1 MRKTTGISVTKQLIN
16 VNAVSLNF
24 NLREP
29 KGNKATNVYAVI
41 RLGSIQLKLPTK
53 CKVNSWQ
60 WDKKKQ
66 MPIVVG
72 DITETDY
79 FNNLKVYSTLS
90 LVRLDILKYYSYL
103 CTGSENVTVKELK
116 DSIREIVLSRLKD
129 EDMNDDNLSK
139 SVVRT
144 PKASTL
150 LIKAFDLYY
159 GTYHKSTKEVSKSIE
174 KSKLDAFIAYC
185 DENGLNK
192 TSSLSQKGLN
202 KYQQYLLAR
211 SKELGSKGDSNK
223 NINVKCQA
231 IARMINF
238 MVGNDN
244 FSRYKL
250 SKVEYQ
256 ALEEYHAK
264 GGDKKRRPLTN
275 EELEKLMSCD
285 TLNDRE
291 KEYRDLFILE
301 CNAGYRVSDTPKLF
315 NPSLQR
321 FHSKDGNEYLTIVP
335 QKEEAKNIIA
345 VIWLNET
352 VKTILERYKDG
363 FKYADVNKTHY
374 SRNLIYNLR
383 NIFKKASLDSTEKWI
398 DAKGNQHEDKLYDIV
413 GSHFARYTFIY
424 HGLFDYGFTPD
435 ELKDFTG
442 HADDTMINDVY
453 KVYSEE
459 DVVTVADK
467 ALNRVMAK
475 VGSSTSPTQQITA
488 VINPLNDLFAY
499 DSFISIIELMNSN
512 NDVFH
517 LDSTKQAIK
526 IMKDIS
532 KLNSYSKDVDVSKV
546 TELEQVIF
554 ELSYY
559 FHDTLLYSVFK
570 HKEHYFGMEVN
581 VPSTEE
587 VEIMF
592 AQEDIERPKKQ
603 KQAELE
609 DWENRY
615 K

>member
-1 MRKTTGISVTKQLIN
+1 MRKTAGISVTEQLNN
-16 VNAVSLNF
+16 VNNVSLNF

-29 KGNKATNVYAVI
+29 KGNKATNVYAII
-41 RLGSIQLKLPTK
+41 RLGKNQLKLPTK

-66 MPIVVG
+66 LPIIIG
-72 DITETDY
+72 NITVTDY
-79 FNNLKVYSTLS
+79 RNNLKVFTILS
-90 LVRLDILKYYSYL
+90 KIRLDILKYYSYL
-103 CTGSENVTVKELK
+103 CTSSENVTVEELK
-116 DSIREIVLSRLKD
+116 DSIRKIVISIIND
-129 EDMNDDNLSK
+129 DDMNDNNLSK

-150 LIKAFDLYY
+150 INKAFDLYY
-159 GTYHKSTKEVSKSIE
+159 GTYHKSTKEVSKSRE
-174 KSKLDAFIAYC
+174 KGKLDAFIAYC
-185 DENGLNK
+185 DEKGLNK

-202 KYQQYLLAR
+202 KYQQYLINR
-211 SKELGSKGDSNK
+211 SMELGVKGDSNRT
-223 NINVKCQA
+223 INTKCQI

-238 MVGNDN
+238 MVGNEN

-264 GGDKKRRPLTN
+264 GEDKKRRPLTN
-275 EELEKLMSCD
+275 EELDKLMSCD
-285 TLNDRE
+285 ILNNRE

-315 NPSLQR
+315 SPSLQR
-321 FHSKDGNEYLTIVP
+321 FHSKGGNEYLTIVP
-335 QKEEAKNIIA
+335 KKEETKNIIA
-345 VIWLNET
+345 VIWLNKT
-352 VKTILERYKDG
+352 VKTILERYKNG
-363 FKYADVNKTHY
+363 FKYADINKTHY

-383 NIFKKASLDSTEKWI
+383 NIFEKAGLDSTEKWI
-398 DAKGNQHEDKLYDIV
+398 DAKGNQHEDKLYNIV

-424 HGLFDYGFTPD
+424 HGLFDYGFTPE

-442 HADDTMINDVY
+442 HADDTMINEVY

-459 DVVTVADK
+459 DIVTVANK
-467 ALNRVMAK
+467 ALNRVMA
-475 VGSSTSPTQQITA
+475 GASTSTTSQASA
-488 VINPLNDLFAY
+488 VANPLNNLFAY
-499 DSFISIIELMNSN
+499 DSFISIIDLMNSN

-526 IMKDIS
+526 VMKDIS

-570 HKEHYFGMEVN
+570 HKEHYFGLEVD
-581 VPSTEE
+581 VPSTDE
-587 VEIMF
+587 VEAMF
-592 AQEDIERPKKQ
+592 VQEDIDRPKKQ
-603 KQAELE
+603 IQADIEA
-609 DWENRY
+609 WENR

>member
-1 MRKTTGISVTKQLIN
+1 M
-16 VNAVSLNF
+16 NAVSLNF

-90 LVRLDILKYYSYL
+90 QVRLDILKYYSYL

-150 LIKAFDLYY
+150 LHNAFDLYY
-159 GTYHKSTKEVSKSIE
+159 GTYHKSTKEVSKSRE
-174 KSKLDAFIAYC
+174 KGKLDAFIAYC
-185 DENGLNK
+185 DEKGLNK

-202 KYQQYLLAR
+202 KYQQYLINR
-211 SKELGSKGDSNK
+211 SMELGVKGDSNRT
-223 NINVKCQA
+223 INTKCQI

-238 MVGNDN
+238 MVGNEN

-264 GGDKKRRPLTN
+264 GEDKKRRPLTN
-275 EELEKLMSCD
+275 EELDKLMSCD
-285 TLNDRE
+285 ILNNRE

-315 NPSLQR
+315 SPSLQR
-321 FHSKDGNEYLTIVP
+321 FHSKGGNEYLTIVP
-335 QKEEAKNIIA
+335 KKEETKNIIA
-345 VIWLNET
+345 VIWLNKT
-352 VKTILERYKDG
+352 VKTILERYKNG
-363 FKYADVNKTHY
+363 FKYADINKTHY

-383 NIFKKASLDSTEKWI
+383 NIFEKAGLDSTEKWI
-398 DAKGNQHEDKLYDIV
+398 DAKGNQHEDKLYNIV

-424 HGLFDYGFTPD
+424 HGLFDYGFTPE

-442 HADDTMINDVY
+442 HADDTMINEVY

-459 DVVTVADK
+459 DIVTVANK
-467 ALNRVMAK
+467 ALNRVMA
-475 VGSSTSPTQQITA
+475 GASTSTTSQASA
-488 VINPLNDLFAY
+488 VANPLNNLFAY
-499 DSFISIIELMNSN
+499 DSFISIIDLMNSN

-526 IMKDIS
+526 VMKDIS
-532 KLNSYSKDVDVSKV
+532 KLNSYSKDADISMVSD
-546 TELEQVIF
+546 LENVIF

-559 FHDTLLYSVFK
+559 FRDPILYSIFK
-570 HKEHYFGMEVN
+570 HKEHYFGMEVD
-581 VPSTEE
+581 VPSTDE
-587 VEIMF
+587 VEAMF
-592 AQEDIERPKKQ
+592 VQEDIDRPKKQ
-603 KQAELE
+603 IQADIEA
-609 DWENRY
+609 WENR

>member
-1 MRKTTGISVTKQLIN
+1 MRKATGISDGEPLIN
-16 VNAVSLNF
+16 VNNLSFNF

-29 KGNKATNVYAVI
+29 KGNKATNVYAII
-41 RLGSIQLKLPTK
+41 RLGRIQLKLPTM

-72 DITETDY
+72 NITETDY
-79 FNNLKVYSTLS
+79 SNNLKVFRILS
-90 LVRLDILKYYSYL
+90 QVKLDILKYYSYL
-103 CTGSENVTVKELK
+103 CTSSKNVTAEELK
-116 DSIREIVLSRLKD
+116 DTINKIVLSIIND
-129 EDMNDDNLSK
+129 EDMNDNNLSK

-150 LIKAFDLYY
+150 INKAFDLYY

-238 MVGNDN
+238 MVCNDN

-321 FHSKDGNEYLTIVP
+321 FHSKGGNEYLTIVP
-335 QKEEAKNIIA
+335 QKEETKNIIA
-345 VIWLNET
+345 VIWLNKT
-352 VKTILERYKDG
+352 VKTILERYKNG
-363 FKYADVNKTHY
+363 FKYADINKTHY

-383 NIFKKASLDSTEKWI
+383 NIFEKAGLDSTEKWI
-398 DAKGNQHEDKLYDIV
+398 DAKGNQHEDKLYNIV

-424 HGLFDYGFTPD
+424 HGLFDYGFTPE

-442 HADDTMINDVY
+442 HADDTMINEVY
-453 KVYSEE
+453 KVYNEE
-459 DVVTVADK
+459 DIVTVANK

-475 VGSSTSPTQQITA
+475 GASITTQESA
-488 VINPLNDLFAY
+488 VAKALNDLFAY
-499 DSFISIIELMNSN
+499 DSFISIIDLMNNN

-517 LDSTKQAIK
+517 LNSTKQAIK
-526 IMKDIS
+526 VMKDIS
-532 KLNSYSKDVDVSKV
+532 KLNSYSKDADVSKV

-559 FHDTLLYSVFK
+559 FRDPLLYSIFK
-570 HKEHYFGMEVN
+570 HKEHYFEMNVD
-581 VPSTEE
+581 VPSTDE
-587 VEIMF
+587 VEALF
-592 AQEDIERPKKQ
+592 ALEDIERPKKQ
-603 KQAELE
+603 IQADIEA
-609 DWENRY
+609 WENR

>member
-1 MRKTTGISVTKQLIN
+1 MRKTAGISVTEQLNN
-16 VNAVSLNF
+16 VNNVSLNF

-29 KGNKATNVYAVI
+29 KGNKATNVYAII
-41 RLGSIQLKLPTK
+41 RLGKNQLKLPTK

-66 MPIVVG
+66 LPIIIG
-72 DITETDY
+72 NITVTDY
-79 FNNLKVYSTLS
+79 RNNLKVFTILS
-90 LVRLDILKYYSYL
+90 KIRLDILKYYSYL
-103 CTGSENVTVKELK
+103 CTSSENVTVEELK
-116 DSIREIVLSRLKD
+116 DSIRKIVISIMID
-129 EDMNDDNLSK
+129 DDMNDNNLSK

-150 LIKAFDLYY
+150 INKAFDLYY

-174 KSKLDAFIAYC
+174 KGKLDAFIAYC
-185 DENGLNK
+185 DEKGLNK

-202 KYQQYLLAR
+202 KYQQYLINR
-211 SKELGSKGDSNK
+211 SMELGVKGDSNK
-223 NINVKCQA
+223 TINTKCQI

-238 MVGNDN
+238 MVGNEN

-264 GGDKKRRPLTN
+264 GEDKKRRPLTN
-275 EELEKLMSCD
+275 VELDKLMSCD
-285 TLNDRE
+285 ILNNRE

-315 NPSLQR
+315 SPSLQR
-321 FHSKDGNEYLTIVP
+321 FHSKGGNEYLTIVP
-335 QKEEAKNIIA
+335 KKEETKNIIA
-345 VIWLNET
+345 VIWLNKT
-352 VKTILERYKDG
+352 VKTILERYKNG
-363 FKYADVNKTHY
+363 FKYADINKTHY

-383 NIFKKASLDSTEKWI
+383 NIFEKAGLDSTEKWI
-398 DAKGNQHEDKLYDIV
+398 DAKGNQHEDKLYNIV

-424 HGLFDYGFTPD
+424 HGLFDYGFTPE

-442 HADDTMINDVY
+442 HADDTMINEVY

-459 DVVTVADK
+459 DIVTVANK
-467 ALNRVMAK
+467 ALNRVMA
-475 VGSSTSPTQQITA
+475 GASTSTTSQASA
-488 VINPLNDLFAY
+488 VANPLNNLFAY
-499 DSFISIIELMNSN
+499 DSFISIIDLMNSN

-526 IMKDIS
+526 VMKDIS
-532 KLNSYSKDVDVSKV
+532 KLNSYSKDADISMVSD
-546 TELEQVIF
+546 LENVIF

-559 FHDTLLYSVFK
+559 FRDPLLYSIFK
-570 HKEHYFGMEVN
+570 HKEHYFGMEVD
-581 VPSTEE
+581 VPSTDE
-587 VEIMF
+587 VEAMF
-592 AQEDIERPKKQ
+592 VQEDIDRPKKQ
-603 KQAELE
+603 IQADIEA
-609 DWENRY
+609 WENR

>member
-1 MRKTTGISVTKQLIN
+1 MRKTAGISVTEQLNN
-16 VNAVSLNF
+16 VNNVSLNF

-29 KGNKATNVYAVI
+29 KGNKATNVYAII
-41 RLGSIQLKLPTK
+41 RLGKNQLKLPTK

-66 MPIVVG
+66 LPIIIG
-72 DITETDY
+72 NITVTDY
-79 FNNLKVYSTLS
+79 RNNLKVFTILS
-90 LVRLDILKYYSYL
+90 KIRLDILKYYSYL
-103 CTGSENVTVKELK
+103 CTSSENVTVEELK
-116 DSIREIVLSRLKD
+116 DSIRKIVISIIND
-129 EDMNDDNLSK
+129 DDMNDNNLSK

-150 LIKAFDLYY
+150 INKAFDLYY

-174 KSKLDAFIAYC
+174 KGKLDAFIAYC
-185 DENGLNK
+185 DEKGLNK

-202 KYQQYLLAR
+202 KYQQYLINR
-211 SKELGSKGDSNK
+211 SMELGVKGDSNK
-223 NINVKCQA
+223 TINTKCQI

-238 MVGNDN
+238 MVGNEN

-264 GGDKKRRPLTN
+264 GEDKKRRPLTN
-275 EELEKLMSCD
+275 VELDKLMSCD
-285 TLNDRE
+285 ILNNRE

-315 NPSLQR
+315 SPSLQR
-321 FHSKDGNEYLTIVP
+321 FHSKGGNEYLTIVP
-335 QKEEAKNIIA
+335 KKEETKNIIA
-345 VIWLNET
+345 VIWLNKT
-352 VKTILERYKDG
+352 VKTILERYKNG
-363 FKYADVNKTHY
+363 FKYADINKTHY

-383 NIFKKASLDSTEKWI
+383 NIFEKAGLDSTEKWI
-398 DAKGNQHEDKLYDIV
+398 DAKGNQHEDKLYNIV

-424 HGLFDYGFTPD
+424 HGLFDYGFTPE

-442 HADDTMINDVY
+442 HADDTMINEVY

-459 DVVTVADK
+459 DIVTVANK
-467 ALNRVMAK
+467 ALNRVMA
-475 VGSSTSPTQQITA
+475 GASTSTTSQASA
-488 VINPLNDLFAY
+488 VANPLNNLFAY
-499 DSFISIIELMNSN
+499 DSFISIIDLMNSN

-526 IMKDIS
+526 VMKDIS
-532 KLNSYSKDVDVSKV
+532 KLNSYSKDADISMVSD
-546 TELEQVIF
+546 LENVIF

-559 FHDTLLYSVFK
+559 FRDPLLYSIFK
-570 HKEHYFGMEVN
+570 HKEHYFGMEVD
-581 VPSTEE
+581 VPSTDE
-587 VEIMF
+587 VEAMF
-592 AQEDIERPKKQ
+592 VQEDIDRPKKQ
-603 KQAELE
+603 IQADIEA
-609 DWENRY
+609 WENR

>member
-1 MRKTTGISVTKQLIN
+1 
-16 VNAVSLNF
+16 
-24 NLREP
+24 
-29 KGNKATNVYAVI
+29 
-41 RLGSIQLKLPTK
+41 
-53 CKVNSWQ
+53 
-60 WDKKKQ
+60 
-66 MPIVVG
+66 
-72 DITETDY
+72 
-79 FNNLKVYSTLS
+79 
-90 LVRLDILKYYSYL
+90 
-103 CTGSENVTVKELK
+103 
-116 DSIREIVLSRLKD
+116 
-129 EDMNDDNLSK
+129 
-139 SVVRT
+139 
-144 PKASTL
+144 
-150 LIKAFDLYY
+150 
-159 GTYHKSTKEVSKSIE
+159 
-174 KSKLDAFIAYC
+174 
-185 DENGLNK
+185 
-192 TSSLSQKGLN
+192 
-202 KYQQYLLAR
+202 
-211 SKELGSKGDSNK
+211 
-223 NINVKCQA
+223 
-231 IARMINF
+231 MINF

-301 CNAGYRVSDTPKLF
+301 CNAGYRVSDTSKLF

-488 VINPLNDLFAY
+488 VTNPLNDLFAY
-499 DSFISIIELMNSN
+499 DSFISIIELMNKN

-526 IMKDIS
+526 VMKDIS
-532 KLNSYSKDVDVSKV
+532 KLNSYSKDANISKV
-546 TELEQVIF
+546 QELEQVIF

-559 FHDTLLYSVFK
+559 FRDTLLYSVFK
-570 HKEHYFGMEVN
+570 HKEYYFGMEVE
-581 VPSTEE
+581 VPSTQD

-592 AQEDIERPKKQ
+592 AQEDLERPQ
-603 KQAELE
+603 KQIQADIEA
-609 DWENRY
+609 WENR
-615 K
+615 

>member
-1 MRKTTGISVTKQLIN
+1 MRKATGISVTKRLIN
-16 VNAVSLNF
+16 VNTVSLNF

-41 RLGSIQLKLPTK
+41 RVGSIQLKLPTK

-72 DITETDY
+72 NITETDY
-79 FNNLKVYSTLS
+79 CNNLKVFSTLS
-90 LVRLDILKYYSYL
+90 QVRLDILKYYSYL
-103 CTGSENVTVKELK
+103 CTGSENVTVEELK
-116 DSIREIVLSRLKD
+116 NSIRKIILSRLKD
-129 EDMNDDNLSK
+129 EDMNEDNLSK

-144 PKASTL
+144 PRASTL

-159 GTYHKSTKEVSKSIE
+159 GTYHKSTKEVSKSRE
-174 KSKLDAFIAYC
+174 KGKLDAFIAYC
-185 DENGLNK
+185 DENDLNK
-192 TSSLSQKGLN
+192 ASSLSQKGLN
-202 KYQQYLLAR
+202 KYQSYLLAK

-231 IARMINF
+231 VARIINF
-238 MVGNDN
+238 MVSNEN

-250 SKVEYQ
+250 SKVDYQ

-264 GGDKKRRPLTN
+264 GEDKKRRPLTN
-275 EELEKLMSCD
+275 EELDKLKSCD
-285 TLNDRE
+285 TLSDRQ

-315 NPSLQR
+315 NSLLQK
-321 FHSKDGNEYLTIVP
+321 FHSKGGNEYLTIVP
-335 QKEEAKNIIA
+335 QKEETKNIIA

-352 VKTILERYKDG
+352 IKTILERYKDG
-363 FKYADVNKTHY
+363 FKYADVNKKFY
-374 SRNLIYNLR
+374 SRNLNYNLR
-383 NIFKKASLDSTEKWI
+383 NIFEKAGLDSTEKWI

-413 GSHFARYTFIY
+413 GTHFARYTFIY

-442 HADDTMINDVY
+442 HADDTMINEVY

-475 VGSSTSPTQQITA
+475 VESSTSPTQQITA
-488 VINPLNDLFAY
+488 FTNPLNDLFAY
-499 DSFISIIELMNSN
+499 DSFISIIDLMRSN

-526 IMKDIS
+526 VMKDIS
-532 KLNSYSKDVDVSKV
+532 KLNSYSKDANVCKV
-546 TELEQVIF
+546 QELEQVVF

-559 FHDTLLYSVFK
+559 FRDTLLYSVYK
-570 HKEHYFGMEVN
+570 HKESYFGIEVDI
-581 VPSTEE
+581 PSTDE
-587 VEIMF
+587 VEAMF
-592 AQEDIERPKKQ
+592 VIEDIERPKKQ
-603 KQAELE
+603 IQADIEA
-609 DWENRY
+609 WKNR
-615 K
+615 

>member
-1 MRKTTGISVTKQLIN
+1 MRKTAGISVTEQLNN
-16 VNAVSLNF
+16 VNNVSLNF

-29 KGNKATNVYAVI
+29 KGNKATNVYAII
-41 RLGSIQLKLPTK
+41 RLGKNQLKLPTK

-66 MPIVVG
+66 LPIIIG
-72 DITETDY
+72 NITVTDY
-79 FNNLKVYSTLS
+79 RNNLKVFTILS
-90 LVRLDILKYYSYL
+90 KIRLDILKYYSYL
-103 CTGSENVTVKELK
+103 CTSSENVTVEELK
-116 DSIREIVLSRLKD
+116 DSIRKIVISIIND
-129 EDMNDDNLSK
+129 DDMNDNNLSK

-150 LIKAFDLYY
+150 INKAFDLYY
-159 GTYHKSTKEVSKSIE
+159 GTYHKSTKEVSKSRE
-174 KSKLDAFIAYC
+174 KGKLDAFIAYC
-185 DENGLNK
+185 DEKGLNK

-202 KYQQYLLAR
+202 KYQQYLINR
-211 SKELGSKGDSNK
+211 SMELGVKGDSNK
-223 NINVKCQA
+223 TINTKCQI

-238 MVGNDN
+238 MVGNEN

-264 GGDKKRRPLTN
+264 GEDKKRRPLTN
-275 EELEKLMSCD
+275 EELDKLMSCD
-285 TLNDRE
+285 ILNNRE

-315 NPSLQR
+315 SPSLQR
-321 FHSKDGNEYLTIVP
+321 FHSKGGNEYLTIVP
-335 QKEEAKNIIA
+335 KKEETKNIIA
-345 VIWLNET
+345 VIWLNKT
-352 VKTILERYKDG
+352 VKTILERYKNG
-363 FKYADVNKTHY
+363 FKYADINKTHY

-383 NIFKKASLDSTEKWI
+383 NIFEKAGLDSTEKWI

-424 HGLFDYGFTPD
+424 HGLFDYGFTPE

-442 HADDTMINDVY
+442 HADDTMINEVY

-459 DVVTVADK
+459 DIVTVANK
-467 ALNRVMAK
+467 ALNRVMA
-475 VGSSTSPTQQITA
+475 GASTSTTSQASA
-488 VINPLNDLFAY
+488 VANPLNNLFAY
-499 DSFISIIELMNSN
+499 DSFISIIDLMNSN

-526 IMKDIS
+526 VMKDIS
-532 KLNSYSKDVDVSKV
+532 KLNSYSKDSDVSKV
-546 TELEQVIF
+546 IELEQVIF

-559 FHDTLLYSVFK
+559 FHDPLLYSIFK
-570 HKEHYFGMEVN
+570 HKEHYFGMEVD
-581 VPSTEE
+581 VPSTDE
-587 VEIMF
+587 VEAMF
-592 AQEDIERPKKQ
+592 VQEDIDRPKKQ
-603 KQAELE
+603 IQADIEAWE
-609 DWENRY
+609 DR

>member
-1 MRKTTGISVTKQLIN
+1 MRKTAGISVTEQLNN
-16 VNAVSLNF
+16 VNNVSLNF

-66 MPIVVG
+66 LPIIIG
-72 DITETDY
+72 NITVTDY
-79 FNNLKVYSTLS
+79 RNNLKVFTILS
-90 LVRLDILKYYSYL
+90 KIRLDILKYYSYL
-103 CTGSENVTVKELK
+103 CTSSENVTVEELK
-116 DSIREIVLSRLKD
+116 DSIRKIVISIIND
-129 EDMNDDNLSK
+129 DDMNDNNLSK

-150 LIKAFDLYY
+150 INKAFDLYY

-174 KSKLDAFIAYC
+174 KGKLDAFIAYC
-185 DENGLNK
+185 DEKGLNK

-202 KYQQYLLAR
+202 KYQQYLINR
-211 SKELGSKGDSNK
+211 SMELGVKGDSNK
-223 NINVKCQA
+223 TINTKCQI

-238 MVGNDN
+238 MVGNEN

-264 GGDKKRRPLTN
+264 GEDKKRRPLTN
-275 EELEKLMSCD
+275 VELDKLMSCD
-285 TLNDRE
+285 ILNNRE

-315 NPSLQR
+315 SPSLQR
-321 FHSKDGNEYLTIVP
+321 FHSKGGNEYLTIVP
-335 QKEEAKNIIA
+335 KKEETKNIIA
-345 VIWLNET
+345 VIWLNKT
-352 VKTILERYKDG
+352 VKTILERYKNG
-363 FKYADVNKTHY
+363 FKYADINKTHY

-383 NIFKKASLDSTEKWI
+383 NIFEKAGLDSTEKWI
-398 DAKGNQHEDKLYDIV
+398 DAKGNQHEDKLYNIV

-424 HGLFDYGFTPD
+424 HGLFDYGFTPE

-442 HADDTMINDVY
+442 HADDTMINEVY

-459 DVVTVADK
+459 DIVTVANK
-467 ALNRVMAK
+467 ALNRVMA
-475 VGSSTSPTQQITA
+475 GASTSTTSQASA
-488 VINPLNDLFAY
+488 VANPLNNLFAY
-499 DSFISIIELMNSN
+499 DSFISIIDLMNSN

-526 IMKDIS
+526 VMKDIS
-532 KLNSYSKDVDVSKV
+532 KLNSYSKDADISMVSD
-546 TELEQVIF
+546 LENVIF

-559 FHDTLLYSVFK
+559 FRDPLLYSIFK
-570 HKEHYFGMEVN
+570 HKEHYFGMEVD
-581 VPSTEE
+581 VPSTDE
-587 VEIMF
+587 VEAMF
-592 AQEDIERPKKQ
+592 VQEDIDRPKKQ
-603 KQAELE
+603 IQADIEA
-609 DWENRY
+609 WENR

>member
-1 MRKTTGISVTKQLIN
+1 MRKTAGISVTEQLNN
-16 VNAVSLNF
+16 VNNVSLNF

-29 KGNKATNVYAVI
+29 KGNKATNVYAII
-41 RLGSIQLKLPTK
+41 RLGKNQLKLPTK

-66 MPIVVG
+66 LPIIIG
-72 DITETDY
+72 NITVTDY
-79 FNNLKVYSTLS
+79 RNNLKVFTILS
-90 LVRLDILKYYSYL
+90 KIRLDILKYYSYL
-103 CTGSENVTVKELK
+103 CTSSENVTVEELK
-116 DSIREIVLSRLKD
+116 DSIRKIVISIIND
-129 EDMNDDNLSK
+129 DDMNDNNLSK

-150 LIKAFDLYY
+150 INKAFDLYY
-159 GTYHKSTKEVSKSIE
+159 GTYHKSTKEVSKSRE
-174 KSKLDAFIAYC
+174 KGKLDAFIAYC
-185 DENGLNK
+185 DEKGLNK

-202 KYQQYLLAR
+202 KYQQYLINR
-211 SKELGSKGDSNK
+211 SMELGVKGDSNRT
-223 NINVKCQA
+223 INTKCQI

-238 MVGNDN
+238 MVGNEN

-264 GGDKKRRPLTN
+264 GEDKKRRPLTN
-275 EELEKLMSCD
+275 EELDKLMSCD
-285 TLNDRE
+285 ILNNRE

-315 NPSLQR
+315 SPSLQR
-321 FHSKDGNEYLTIVP
+321 FHSKGGNEYLTIVP
-335 QKEEAKNIIA
+335 KKEETKNIIA
-345 VIWLNET
+345 VIWLNKT
-352 VKTILERYKDG
+352 VKTILERYKNG
-363 FKYADVNKTHY
+363 FKYADINKTHY

-383 NIFKKASLDSTEKWI
+383 NIFEKAGLDSTEKWI

-424 HGLFDYGFTPD
+424 HGLFDYGFTPE

-442 HADDTMINDVY
+442 HADDTMINEVY

-459 DVVTVADK
+459 DIVTVANK
-467 ALNRVMAK
+467 ALNRVMA
-475 VGSSTSPTQQITA
+475 GASTSTTSQASA
-488 VINPLNDLFAY
+488 VANPLNNLFAY
-499 DSFISIIELMNSN
+499 DSFISIIDLMNSN

-526 IMKDIS
+526 VMKDIS

-570 HKEHYFGMEVN
+570 HKEHYFGLEVD
-581 VPSTEE
+581 VPSTDE
-587 VEIMF
+587 VEAMF
-592 AQEDIERPKKQ
+592 VQEDIDRPKKQ
-603 KQAELE
+603 IQADIEA
-609 DWENRY
+609 WENR

>member
-1 MRKTTGISVTKQLIN
+1 MRKTAGISVTEQLNN
-16 VNAVSLNF
+16 VNNVSLNF

-29 KGNKATNVYAVI
+29 KGNKATNVYAII
-41 RLGSIQLKLPTK
+41 RLGKNQLKLPTK

-66 MPIVVG
+66 LPIIIG
-72 DITETDY
+72 NITVTDY
-79 FNNLKVYSTLS
+79 RNNLKVFTILS
-90 LVRLDILKYYSYL
+90 KIRLDILKYYSYL
-103 CTGSENVTVKELK
+103 CTSSENVTVEELK
-116 DSIREIVLSRLKD
+116 DSIRKIVISIIND
-129 EDMNDDNLSK
+129 DDMNDNNLSK

-150 LIKAFDLYY
+150 INKAFDLYY
-159 GTYHKSTKEVSKSIE
+159 GTYHKSTKEVSKSRE
-174 KSKLDAFIAYC
+174 KGKLDAFIAYC
-185 DENGLNK
+185 DEKGLNK

-202 KYQQYLLAR
+202 KYQQYLINR
-211 SKELGSKGDSNK
+211 SMELGVKGDSNRT
-223 NINVKCQA
+223 INTKCQI

-238 MVGNDN
+238 MVGNEN

-264 GGDKKRRPLTN
+264 GEDKKRRPLTN
-275 EELEKLMSCD
+275 EELDKLMSCD
-285 TLNDRE
+285 ILNNRE

-315 NPSLQR
+315 SPSLQR
-321 FHSKDGNEYLTIVP
+321 FHSKGGNEYLTIVP
-335 QKEEAKNIIA
+335 KKEETKNIIA
-345 VIWLNET
+345 VIWLNKT
-352 VKTILERYKDG
+352 VKTILERYKNG
-363 FKYADVNKTHY
+363 FKYADINKTHY

-383 NIFKKASLDSTEKWI
+383 NIFEKAGLDSTEKWI
-398 DAKGNQHEDKLYDIV
+398 DAKGNQHEDKLYNIV

-424 HGLFDYGFTPD
+424 HGLFDYGFTLE

-442 HADDTMINDVY
+442 HADDTMINEVY

-459 DVVTVADK
+459 DIVTVANK
-467 ALNRVMAK
+467 ALNRVMA
-475 VGSSTSPTQQITA
+475 GASTSTTSQASA
-488 VINPLNDLFAY
+488 VANPLNNLFAY
-499 DSFISIIELMNSN
+499 DSFISIIDLMNSN

-526 IMKDIS
+526 VMKDIS

-570 HKEHYFGMEVN
+570 HKEHYFGLEVD
-581 VPSTEE
+581 VPSTDE
-587 VEIMF
+587 VEAMF
-592 AQEDIERPKKQ
+592 VQEDIDRPKKQ
-603 KQAELE
+603 IQADIEA
-609 DWENRY
+609 WENR

>member
-1 MRKTTGISVTKQLIN
+1 MRKTAGISVTEQLNN
-16 VNAVSLNF
+16 VNNVSLNF

-29 KGNKATNVYAVI
+29 KGNKATNVYAII
-41 RLGSIQLKLPTK
+41 RLGKNQLKLPTK

-66 MPIVVG
+66 LPIIIG
-72 DITETDY
+72 NITVTDY
-79 FNNLKVYSTLS
+79 RNNLKVFTILS
-90 LVRLDILKYYSYL
+90 KIRLDILKYYSYL
-103 CTGSENVTVKELK
+103 CTSSENVTVEELK
-116 DSIREIVLSRLKD
+116 DSIRKIVISIIND
-129 EDMNDDNLSK
+129 DDMNDNNLSK

-150 LIKAFDLYY
+150 INKAFDLYY
-159 GTYHKSTKEVSKSIE
+159 GTYHKSTKEVSKSRE
-174 KSKLDAFIAYC
+174 KGKLDAFIAYC
-185 DENGLNK
+185 DEKGLNK

-202 KYQQYLLAR
+202 KYQQYLINR
-211 SKELGSKGDSNK
+211 SMELGVKGDSNRT
-223 NINVKCQA
+223 INTKCQI

-238 MVGNDN
+238 MVGNEN

-256 ALEEYHAK
+256 TLEEYHAK
-264 GGDKKRRPLTN
+264 GEDKKRRPLTN
-275 EELEKLMSCD
+275 KELDKLMSCD
-285 TLNDRE
+285 ILNNRE

-315 NPSLQR
+315 SPSLQR
-321 FHSKDGNEYLTIVP
+321 FHSKGGNEYLTIVP
-335 QKEEAKNIIA
+335 KKEETKNIIA
-345 VIWLNET
+345 VIWLNKT
-352 VKTILERYKDG
+352 VKTILERYKNG
-363 FKYADVNKTHY
+363 FKYADINKTHY

-383 NIFKKASLDSTEKWI
+383 NIFEKAGLDSTEKWI

-488 VINPLNDLFAY
+488 VTNPLNDLFAY

-546 TELEQVIF
+546 IELEQVIF

-559 FHDTLLYSVFK
+559 FRDPLLYSIFK
-570 HKEHYFGMEVN
+570 HKEHYFGLEVD
-581 VPSTEE
+581 VPSTDE
-587 VEIMF
+587 VEAMF
-592 AQEDIERPKKQ
+592 VQEDIDRPKKQ
-603 KQAELE
+603 IQADIEA
-609 DWENRY
+609 WENR
-615 K
+615 

>member
-1 MRKTTGISVTKQLIN
+1 MRKTAGISVTEQLNN
-16 VNAVSLNF
+16 VNNVSLNF

-29 KGNKATNVYAVI
+29 KGNKATNVYAII
-41 RLGSIQLKLPTK
+41 RLGKNQLKLPTK

-66 MPIVVG
+66 LPIIIG
-72 DITETDY
+72 NITVTDY
-79 FNNLKVYSTLS
+79 RNNLKVFTILS
-90 LVRLDILKYYSYL
+90 KIRLDILKYYSYL
-103 CTGSENVTVKELK
+103 CTSSENVTVEELK
-116 DSIREIVLSRLKD
+116 DSIRKIVISIIND
-129 EDMNDDNLSK
+129 DDMNDNNLSK

-150 LIKAFDLYY
+150 INKAFDLYY

-174 KSKLDAFIAYC
+174 KGKLDAFIAYC
-185 DENGLNK
+185 DEKGLNK

-202 KYQQYLLAR
+202 KYQQYLINR
-211 SKELGSKGDSNK
+211 SMELGVKGDSNK
-223 NINVKCQA
+223 TINTKCQI

-238 MVGNDN
+238 MVGNEN

-264 GGDKKRRPLTN
+264 GEDKKRRPLTN
-275 EELEKLMSCD
+275 VELDKLMSCD
-285 TLNDRE
+285 ILNNRE

-315 NPSLQR
+315 SPSLQR
-321 FHSKDGNEYLTIVP
+321 FHSKGGNEYLTIVP
-335 QKEEAKNIIA
+335 KKEETKNIIA
-345 VIWLNET
+345 VIWLNKT
-352 VKTILERYKDG
+352 VKTILERYKNG
-363 FKYADVNKTHY
+363 FKYADINKTHY

-383 NIFKKASLDSTEKWI
+383 NIFEKAGLDSTEKWI
-398 DAKGNQHEDKLYDIV
+398 DAKGNQHEDKLYNIV

-424 HGLFDYGFTPD
+424 HGLFDYGFTPE

-442 HADDTMINDVY
+442 HADDTMINEVY

-459 DVVTVADK
+459 DIVTVANK
-467 ALNRVMAK
+467 ALNRVMA
-475 VGSSTSPTQQITA
+475 GASTSTTSQASA
-488 VINPLNDLFAY
+488 VANPLNNLFAY
-499 DSFISIIELMNSN
+499 DSFISIIDLMNSN

-526 IMKDIS
+526 VMKDIS
-532 KLNSYSKDVDVSKV
+532 KLNSYSKDADISMVSD
-546 TELEQVIF
+546 LENVIF

-559 FHDTLLYSVFK
+559 FRDPLLYSIFK
-570 HKEHYFGMEVN
+570 NKEHYFGMEVDM
-581 VPSTEE
+581 PSTDE
-587 VEIMF
+587 VEAMF
-592 AQEDIERPKKQ
+592 VQEDIDRPKKQ
-603 KQAELE
+603 IQADIEA
-609 DWENRY
+609 WENR

>member
-1 MRKTTGISVTKQLIN
+1 MRKTAGISVTEQLNN
-16 VNAVSLNF
+16 VNNVSLNF

-29 KGNKATNVYAVI
+29 KGNKATNVYAII
-41 RLGSIQLKLPTK
+41 RLGKNQLKLPTK

-66 MPIVVG
+66 LPIIIG
-72 DITETDY
+72 NITVTDY
-79 FNNLKVYSTLS
+79 RNNLKVFTILS
-90 LVRLDILKYYSYL
+90 KIRLDILKYYSYL
-103 CTGSENVTVKELK
+103 CTSSENVTVEELK
-116 DSIREIVLSRLKD
+116 DSIRKIVISIIND
-129 EDMNDDNLSK
+129 DDMNDNNLSK

-150 LIKAFDLYY
+150 INKAFDLYY

-174 KSKLDAFIAYC
+174 KGKLDAFIAYC
-185 DENGLNK
+185 DEKGLNK

-202 KYQQYLLAR
+202 KYQQYLINR
-211 SKELGSKGDSNK
+211 SMELGVKGDSNK
-223 NINVKCQA
+223 TINTKCQI

-238 MVGNDN
+238 MVGNEN

-264 GGDKKRRPLTN
+264 GEDKKRRPLTN
-275 EELEKLMSCD
+275 KELDKLMSCD
-285 TLNDRE
+285 ILNNRE

-315 NPSLQR
+315 SPSLQR
-321 FHSKDGNEYLTIVP
+321 FHSKGGNEYLTIVP
-335 QKEEAKNIIA
+335 KKEETKNIIA
-345 VIWLNET
+345 VIWLNKT
-352 VKTILERYKDG
+352 VKTILERYKNG
-363 FKYADVNKTHY
+363 FKYADINKTHY

-383 NIFKKASLDSTEKWI
+383 NIFEKAGLDSTEKWI
-398 DAKGNQHEDKLYDIV
+398 DAKGNQHEDKLYNIV

-424 HGLFDYGFTPD
+424 HGLFDYGFTPE

-442 HADDTMINDVY
+442 HADDTMINEVY

-459 DVVTVADK
+459 DIVTVANK
-467 ALNRVMAK
+467 ALNRVMA
-475 VGSSTSPTQQITA
+475 GASTSTTSQASA
-488 VINPLNDLFAY
+488 VANPLNNLFAY
-499 DSFISIIELMNSN
+499 DSFISIIDLMNSN

-526 IMKDIS
+526 VMKDIS
-532 KLNSYSKDVDVSKV
+532 KLNSYSKDADISMVSD
-546 TELEQVIF
+546 LENVIF

-559 FHDTLLYSVFK
+559 FRDPLLYSIFK
-570 HKEHYFGMEVN
+570 HKEHYFGMEVD
-581 VPSTEE
+581 VPSTDE
-587 VEIMF
+587 VEAMF
-592 AQEDIERPKKQ
+592 VQEDIDRPKKQ
-603 KQAELE
+603 IQADIEA
-609 DWENRY
+609 WENR

>member
-1 MRKTTGISVTKQLIN
+1 MRKTTGISATKQLIN

-66 MPIVVG
+66 MSIVVG

-103 CTGSENVTVKELK
+103 CTSSENVTVEELK
-116 DSIREIVLSRLKD
+116 DSIRKIVISIIND
-129 EDMNDDNLSK
+129 DDMNDNNLSK

-150 LIKAFDLYY
+150 INKAFDLYY

-174 KSKLDAFIAYC
+174 KGKLDAFIAYC
-185 DENGLNK
+185 DEKGLNK

-202 KYQQYLLAR
+202 KYQQYLINR
-211 SKELGSKGDSNK
+211 SMELGVKGDSNK
-223 NINVKCQA
+223 TINTKCQI

-238 MVGNDN
+238 MVGNEN

-264 GGDKKRRPLTN
+264 GEDKKRRPLTN
-275 EELEKLMSCD
+275 KELDKLMSCD
-285 TLNDRE
+285 ILNNRE

-315 NPSLQR
+315 SPSLQR
-321 FHSKDGNEYLTIVP
+321 FHSKGGNEYLTIVP
-335 QKEEAKNIIA
+335 KKEETKNIIA
-345 VIWLNET
+345 VIWLNKT
-352 VKTILERYKDG
+352 VKTILERYKNG
-363 FKYADVNKTHY
+363 FKYADINKTHY

-383 NIFKKASLDSTEKWI
+383 NIFEKAGLDSTEKWI
-398 DAKGNQHEDKLYDIV
+398 DAKGNQHEDKLYNIV

-424 HGLFDYGFTPD
+424 HGLFDYGFTPE

-442 HADDTMINDVY
+442 HADDTMINEVY

-459 DVVTVADK
+459 DIVTVANK
-467 ALNRVMAK
+467 ALNRVMA
-475 VGSSTSPTQQITA
+475 GASTSTTSQASA
-488 VINPLNDLFAY
+488 VANPLNNLFAY
-499 DSFISIIELMNSN
+499 DSFISIIDLMNSN

-526 IMKDIS
+526 VMKDIS
-532 KLNSYSKDVDVSKV
+532 KLNSYSKDADISMVSD
-546 TELEQVIF
+546 LENVIF

-559 FHDTLLYSVFK
+559 FRDPILYSIFK
-570 HKEHYFGMEVN
+570 HKEHYFGMEVD
-581 VPSTEE
+581 VPSTDE
-587 VEIMF
+587 VEAMF
-592 AQEDIERPKKQ
+592 VQEDIDRPKKQ
-603 KQAELE
+603 IQADIEA
-609 DWENRY
+609 WENR